1 MEATSNTA
9 ARVELNGTPL
19 TAPGGEFHID
29 NDLRQLLCYMDN
41 GVLLISKSHALNPH
55 VRGFMG
61 RLTHMK
67 RTFQVQAVDLTVIE
81 KAYAEATTTDKNRP
95 SNSQMQ
101 IDAKE
106 VFSQA
111 FAVGASDIHFRV
123 SKREKTQVHFRV
135 NGDLEQVAEHSEV
148 FGEQMCTAIYQALAD
163 VSDATFEKL
172 SRQDARISART
183 KIPAGLDGIRIATSP
198 QVDGFLM
205 VLRLLYDSAGESND
219 LGNLGYNNAQKQTI
233 EMMKSHP
240 TGINILAGPTGS
252 GKSTTLKRVL
262 SSVIEQCLGSKH
274 VLTVEDPPEYRI
286 VGAVQTPVTN
296 ADTEEERSRKFQ
308 QAIKAAM
315 RLDPDVI
322 MIGEVRDA
330 PSGSLA
336 IQAAMTGHQVWTTV
350 HANSA
355 FAIVNRLIDLGLAPN
370 LVTDSTII
378 TGLTC
383 QRLVKLLCPNCKL
396 PLGDHLHRY
405 QPTQIER
412 VARILPVDQVYVHG
426 PGCDHCR
433 KSGNKGR
440 TVVAE
445 TVQTDDHLMTLLRE
459 HDRREA
465 MEYWRDAKGGATML
479 DHAVEKIGQGI
490 VDPFQAEHIVG
501 LLSAALAPGCGT
513 AGGVAR

>member
-1 MEATSNTA
+1 MQRTEST
-9 ARVELNGTPL
+9 GTPL
-19 TAPGGEFHID
+19 TARGGEMHID
-29 NDLRQLLCYMDN
+29 EDLRQILCYMDD
-41 GVLLISKSHALNPH
+41 GILLVSKSHAYNPH
-55 VRGFMG
+55 VRGFMA
-61 RLTHMK
+61 RLTHLK
-67 RTFQVQAVDLTVIE
+67 RTFQVQLVDLTVIE
-81 KAYAEATTTDKNRP
+81 RAYADAQTSSASRP
-95 SNSQMQ
+95 SSSQMQ
-101 IDAKE
+101 MDAKE
-106 VFSQA
+106 IFGQA
-111 FAVGASDIHFRV
+111 CAVGASDIHFRV
-123 SKREKTQVHFRV
+123 SKREKTQLHFRV

-172 SRQDARISART
+172 SRQDARISAKT

-198 QVDGFLM
+198 QADGFVM
-205 VLRLLYDSAGESND
+205 VLRLLYDSTGESND
-219 LGNLGYNNAQKQTI
+219 LVGLGMNENQKTSY
-233 EMMKSHP
+233 EWMKSQP
-240 TGINILAGPTGS
+240 TGINIIAGPTGS

-262 SSVIEQCLGSKH
+262 SSIIEESRGRKH

-355 FAIVNRLIDLGLAPN
+355 FAIVDRLIDLGLAPN
-370 LVTDSTII
+370 LVTDPTII
-378 TGLTC
+378 TGLAC
-383 QRLVKLLCPNCKL
+383 QRLIKVLCPKCKA
-396 PLGDHLHRY
+396 PLADNLRRY
-405 QPTQIER
+405 TPAQIER
-412 VARILPVDQVYVHG
+412 VMSVLPVGDVFVRG
-426 PGCDHCR
+426 TGCDHCR
-433 KSGNKGR
+433 NSGNKGR

-445 TVQTDDHLMTLLRE
+445 TVQTDDHLMTLLRA

-465 MEYWRDAKGGATML
+465 LEYWKDARGGYTMR
-479 DHAVEKIGQGI
+479 DHAVQKIRDGL
-490 VDPFQAEHIVG
+490 VDPFQAESIVG
-501 LLSAALAPGCGT
+501 FLGDLRG
-513 AGGVAR
+513 